1 MQTIIRR
8 TVFVLLILT
17 IATLAPRLGQAQ
29 TFTAEEVQKL
39 KLLLQHVLVDDKDRN
54 GLAGPHIIIE
64 GANGHIQSGTGGTG
78 DGGHPIGL
86 GNLIIGY
93 NEVVPGTNPDLLRTG
108 SHNLVIGAQHT
119 YTSHGG
125 LVAGQQNTISG
136 PYASV
141 SGGRLSTAQGE
152 GASVNGG
159 YGNSAEVMFS
169 TISGG
174 AGNIA
179 TGPYAS
185 ISGGTDNS
193 VRGEGASISGGKY
206 AEINEL
212 APEGTWHGGG
222 MWSNGQVT
230 SLQVLEILGQ

>member
-1 MQTIIRR
+1 
-8 TVFVLLILT
+8 
-17 IATLAPRLGQAQ
+17 
-29 TFTAEEVQKL
+29 VQKL
-39 KLLLQHVLVDDKDRN
+39 KLLLQHVRIDDKDLN

-64 GANGHIQSGTGGTG
+64 GANVHIQSGTGTSG
-78 DGGHPIGL
+78 DGSGPIGL

-93 NEVVPGTNPDLLRTG
+93 NEVVPSTTPARTG

-141 SGGRLSTAQGE
+141 SGGRQNFASGE
-152 GASVNGG
+152 GTSVSGG
-159 YGNSAEVMFS
+159 YGNSATGTFA

-174 AGNIA
+174 VGNIA
-179 TGPYAS
+179 TGNYAS
-185 ISGGTDNS
+185 ISGGKSNTATGNNASISGGKDNS
-193 VRGEGASISGGKY
+193 ARGEGASISGGKY

-222 MWSNGQVT
+222 VWSNGQVT
-230 SLQVLEILGQ
+230 SLRVLEILGQ

>member
-1 MQTIIRR
+1 
-8 TVFVLLILT
+8 
-17 IATLAPRLGQAQ
+17 
-29 TFTAEEVQKL
+29 VQKL
-39 KLLLQHVLVDDKDRN
+39 KLLLQHVRIDDKDIN

-64 GANGHIQSGTGGTG
+64 GANVHIQSGTGTSG
-78 DGGHPIGL
+78 DGSGPIGL

-93 NEVVPGTNPDLLRTG
+93 NGVVPSTTPARTG

-141 SGGRLSTAQGE
+141 SGGRQNFASGE
-152 GASVNGG
+152 G
-159 YGNSAEVMFS
+159 
-169 TISGG
+169 T
-174 AGNIA
+174 
-179 TGPYAS
+179 
-185 ISGGTDNS
+185 
-193 VRGEGASISGGKY
+193 SISGGKY

-222 MWSNGQVT
+222 VWSNGQVT
-230 SLQVLEILGQ
+230 SLRVLEILGQ